1 MLLTYYVRRIF
12 RESAKLSSLNI
23 VVINDTDLVD
33 VLFKWR
39 DSECIRFSNILGLRA
54 I

>member
-1 MLLTYYVRRIF
+1 V
-12 RESAKLSSLNI
+12 KLSSLNI

-39 DSECIRFSNILGLRA
+39 DSERVKFSNILGLRVM
-54 I
+54 